1 VATDSMEKWKQR
13 IENIPYWAI
22 NGLSIISGV
31 ITIVTAGIGT
41 WAFFSSKRNSGQLD
55 INLLLLLI
63 IALLVLVA
71 ISLLI
76 KLWKY
81 RKLSKARLR
90 NGSEVLHK
98 LTHEFRD
105 VLFDV
110 LHYYKSGQ
118 LNQAL
123 LSTCIENFLKRSLDL
138 LCKIMGDYTGCEVC
152 SCIKLIEYDNEIKIE
167 TAKVTVFCRSSNTN
181 NERINYDRQPQE
193 VYVKE
198 DTALMQVVGDNAKDH
213 FSCAD
218 LKKYR
223 EQHSKEKEFYK
234 NPNQNWEKYYIGTF
248 IVPIRIE
255 YKRLFFMKNKESYHV
270 IGFLCLDSLS
280 KNAFLANQER
290 YNADMIKAF
299 ADLFYV
305 VLNKYSYYLRK
316 MSQPKQNTVRVIS
329 GSGTIF
335 QISSNI
341 PQDADN
347 PRKAEEANKDTKVQ

>member
-1 VATDSMEKWKQR
+1 MEKWKQR

-22 NGLSIISGV
+22 NGLSILSGF
-31 ITIVTAGIGT
+31 ITVGTAAIGV
-41 WAFFSSKRNSGQLD
+41 WAFLTSKKESAQLD
-55 INLLLLLI
+55 INLFFVVI
-63 IALLVLVA
+63 IALLVLT
-71 ISLLI
+71 IIGLLI

-90 NGSEVLHK
+90 NGSEVLHR

-110 LHYYKSGQ
+110 LHYYKSDQ

-123 LSTCIENFLKRSLDL
+123 LSNCVENFLKRSLDL
-138 LCKIMGDYTGCEVC
+138 LCKIMEDYTGCEVC
-152 SCIKLIEYDNEIKIE
+152 SCIKLIEYDEEIKIE
-167 TAKVTVFCRSSNTN
+167 TARATVFCRSANTN
-181 NERINYDRQPQE
+181 NERINYDRQPHE
-193 VYVKE
+193 VYVKD
-198 DTALMQVVGDNAKDH
+198 DTALMQVVGENAKDH

-223 EQHSKEKEFYK
+223 EQHSKEKAFYK
-234 NPNQNWEKYYIGTF
+234 NPNQNWENYYIGTF
-248 IVPIRIE
+248 VVPIRIE
-255 YKRLFFMKNKESYHV
+255 YKRLFFMKHKESYHV

-316 MSQPKQNTVRVIS
+316 LSQRKPNVMQVIPEGRTVLIPA
-329 GSGTIF
+329 
-335 QISSNI
+335 NI
-341 PQDADN
+341 PQDTGSPHKLDTTID
-347 PRKAEEANKDTKVQ
+347 DTKAQ

>member
-1 VATDSMEKWKQR
+1 MEKWKQR

-31 ITIVTAGIGT
+31 ITIATAGIGL
-41 WAFFSSKRNSGQLD
+41 WAFFTSKKESAQLN
-55 INLLLLLI
+55 INILLIVI
-63 IALLVLVA
+63 IALLVLA
-71 ISLLI
+71 IVGLLI

-90 NGSEVLHK
+90 NGSEVLHR
-98 LTHEFRD
+98 LTHEFRNI
-105 VLFDV
+105 LFDV
-110 LHYYKSGQ
+110 LHYYKSDQ
-118 LNQAL
+118 LNQAF
-123 LSTCIENFLKRSLDL
+123 LSTCVENFLKDSLDL

-152 SCIKLIEYDNEIKIE
+152 SCIKLIEYDEEIEIE
-167 TAKVTVFCRSSNTN
+167 TAKATVFCRSTNTN
-181 NERINYDRQPQE
+181 SERINYDKQSHG
-193 VYVKE
+193 VYVKD
-198 DTALMQVVGDNAKDH
+198 DTALMQVAGENAKDH

-234 NPNQNWEKYYIGTF
+234 NPNQNWANYYIGTF
-248 IVPIRIE
+248 VVPIRIE
-255 YKRLFFMKNKESYHV
+255 YRRLFFMKNKESYHV

-305 VLNKYSYYLRK
+305 VLSKYSYYLRK
-316 MSQPKQNTVRVIS
+316 LSQPKSNVVQVIRDGKTVFIPS
-329 GSGTIF
+329 T
-335 QISSNI
+335 I
-341 PQDADN
+341 PQDIDS
-347 PRKAEEANKDTKVQ
+347 PPKREVTIEDTKVQ